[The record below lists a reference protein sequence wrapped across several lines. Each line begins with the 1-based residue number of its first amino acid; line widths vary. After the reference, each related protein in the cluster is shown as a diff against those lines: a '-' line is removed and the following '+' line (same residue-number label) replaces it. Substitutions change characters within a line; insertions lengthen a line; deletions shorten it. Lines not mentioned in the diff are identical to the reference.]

1 MLEGFSF
8 CIIDTSSQKFIALKH
23 YKFEKISSFSSCLKK
38 TQEILNTDELLNNDF
53 QSAKLI
59 FTSQRETLVPSPL
72 FEKDNISKY
81 FYFNQSVEKNE
92 DILFNKLRNVDAV
105 NIFSIPTKFKKLFT
119 EHFNNIRFFHQST
132 PFIEN
137 ALIENKNQKFDYKVF
152 IYNHVSFFDILVIS
166 PQRLLFYNSFQY
178 HNENDF
184 IYYIMNVFE
193 QLKLNPTQIPVF
205 LMGNISKLSDYYKVL
220 KKFIVDVKFEK
231 RINTVSYSYV
241 FDQIP
246 EHYFLNMLNL
256 FRCE

>member
-8 CIIDTSSQKFIALKH
+8 CIIDTSIKKFIALKH

-38 TQEILNTDELLNNDF
+38 TQEILNNDELLNNDF
-53 QSAKLI
+53 KSAKLI

-72 FEKDNISKY
+72 FEKDNINKY

-92 DILFNKLRNVDAV
+92 DVLFNKLRNVDAV
-105 NIFSIPTKFKKLFT
+105 NIFSIPTKFKQMFT

-137 ALIENKNQKFDYKVF
+137 ALIDNKNQKFDYKVF

-166 PQRLLFYNSFQY
+166 PQKLLFYNSFKY

-193 QLKLNPTQIPVF
+193 QLKLNPTQIPVL

-220 KKFIVDVKFEK
+220 KKFIVDVKFTK
-231 RINTVSYSYV
+231 RINTVNYSYV